1 MLSTPPAFVLSQDQ
15 TLHKKQ
21 NKIADSPKQ
30 AHKPRPHRPG
40 APPRPHTGDTTTQ
53 SSSTRTIKQSTTT
66 PTPRTHTHTGT
77 RTREKHNHRTHTTR
91 PGSRQQHYT
100 PTPHPHNP
108 HPRDPHHTPHSTTP
122 QTSLKDHRTTQHPRP
137 PQQKPPQTR
146 PTTPPPD
153 APAIDSPQRTRLPG
167 RAKHNQHTT
176 NTPPPD
182 SFDPQRPQLS
192 QKNAN
197 EPATCKRHAPANPR
211 RAGEYDRH
219 RQAHHMQ
226 ARTRRPATCQ
236 QPRQE
241 IFAFSHQNAEE
252 TRQEVFTWHGRPE
265 RLAKRLSMAR
275 TAGKTRHASASQRPH
290 HASADSPHVARL
302 AKPRAVSKPNGPPSD
317 AQT

>member
-77 RTREKHNHRTHTTR
+77 RTREKHNRRTHTTR

-100 PTPHPHNP
+100 PTPTTPTHVTPTTHPTHNP
-108 HPRDPHHTPHSTTP
+108 TDKPEGPPNHA
-122 QTSLKDHRTTQHPRP
+122 SLKDHRTTQHPRP

-146 PTTPPPD
+146 PAPRQTPPP
-153 APAIDSPQRTRLPG
+153 P
-167 RAKHNQHTT
+167 
-176 NTPPPD
+176 TPP
-182 SFDPQRPQLS
+182 
-192 QKNAN
+192 NG
-197 EPATCKRHAPANPR
+197 PAFQAGQNTINTPANPR

-290 HASADSPHVARL
+290 HASADSPNVARL
-302 AKPRAVSKPNGPPSD
+302 AKPSGL
-317 AQT
+317 